1 MKRTDLIALAER
13 LKPMAAAPCFDGL
26 DMAAID
32 AFLRQIAQAQPVA
45 WRVECRW
52 ADGSSDWRKYADY
65 GTEKSARSSQQ
76 RFANPGDIESRI
88 VPLYTLP
95 LED

>member
-13 LKPMAAAPCFDGL
+13 LSAARVYGKDIAL
-26 DMAAID
+26 AAD
-32 AFLRQIAQAQPVA
+32 FLRQIAQAQPVA

-76 RFANPGDIESRI
+76 RFANPGDIESRV